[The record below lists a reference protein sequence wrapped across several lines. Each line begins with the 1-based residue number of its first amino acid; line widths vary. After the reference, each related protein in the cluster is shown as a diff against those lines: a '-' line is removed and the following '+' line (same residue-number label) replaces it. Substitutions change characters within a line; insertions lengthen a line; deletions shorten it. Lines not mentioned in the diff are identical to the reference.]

1 MKKIVIA
8 IDGYSA
14 CGKSSTAKAVAKILN
29 YTYIDTGAMYRA
41 VTYYFIKEKFVSLTN
56 EKEVQQALKEIE
68 LDFRYN
74 EKTKNNDICL
84 NGVSIENEI
93 RKMEIAEK
101 VSEVST
107 IAKVRH
113 FLVAQQQKMGKKRGI
128 VMDGRDIGTVVF
140 PDAELKLF
148 MLADTLERAKRRQQE
163 LLEKEQLVPLDEII
177 ENLQK
182 RDLIDSTRAESP
194 LRKAEDAIEIDTTH
208 ITLEE
213 QVEII
218 LQCYNTVLFKIGYL
232 ESNK

>member
-14 CGKSSTAKAVAKILN
+14 CGKSSTAKALAKVLH

-41 VTYYFIKEKFVSLTN
+41 VTYYFTKQKFVSLTN
-56 EKEVQQALKEIE
+56 DREVQQALTEIE

-74 EKTKNNDICL
+74 EKTEHNEICL

-93 RKMEIAEK
+93 RKMSISEK

-107 IAKVRH
+107 IARVRH

-140 PDAELKLF
+140 PDAELKVF
-148 MLADTLERAKRRQQE
+148 MVADTMERARRRQDE
-163 LLEKEQLVPLDEII
+163 LLEKKQLVPLNDIV

-182 RDLIDSTRAESP
+182 RDLIDSTREESP
-194 LRKAEDAIEIDTTH
+194 LRKAKDAIEIDTTY
-208 ITLEE
+208 ITLDE
-213 QVEII
+213 QVDLI
-218 LQCYNTVLFKIGYL
+218 LQYYNAVVLK
-232 ESNK
+232 K

>member
-1 MKKIVIA
+1 MRKIVIA

-14 CGKSSTAKAVAKILN
+14 CGKSSTAKAVAKALN

-41 VTYYFIKEKFVSLTN
+41 VTYYFVKEKFVSLTN
-56 EKEVQQALKEIE
+56 DKEVQQALSEIE
-68 LDFRYN
+68 VDFRYN
-74 EKTKNNDICL
+74 EKSQNNEICL
-84 NGVSIENEI
+84 NGVNIEQEV
-93 RKMEIAEK
+93 RKMSISEK

-107 IAKVRH
+107 LARVRH
-113 FLVAQQQKMGKKRGI
+113 YLVAQQQKMGKKRGI

-140 PDAELKLF
+140 PDAELKIF
-148 MLADTLERAKRRQQE
+148 MTADNLERAKRRQLE
-163 LLEKEQLVPLDEII
+163 LLEKKQMIPLDEVI

-194 LRKAEDAIEIDTTH
+194 LKKAIDAIEIDTTH

-218 LQCYNTVLFKIGYL
+218 LQHYGAVMAKI
-232 ESNK
+232 

>member
-14 CGKSSTAKAVAKILN
+14 CGKSSTAKAVAKILH

-41 VTYYFIKEKFVSLTN
+41 VTYYFINEKFVSLTN
-56 EKEVQQALKEIE
+56 EKEIQQALNEIE
-68 LDFRYN
+68 IDFRYN
-74 EKTKNNDICL
+74 EKTQNNDVCL

-93 RKMEIAEK
+93 RKMSIAER

-148 MLADTLERAKRRQQE
+148 MLADNLERAKRRQQE
-163 LLEKEQLVPLDEII
+163 LLEKNELVPLDDII

-182 RDLIDSTRAESP
+182 RDLIDSTRTESP
-194 LRKAEDAIEIDTTH
+194 LRKATDAIEIDTTY
-208 ITLEE
+208 ITLDE
-213 QVEII
+213 QVEMI
-218 LQCYNTVLFKIGYL
+218 LQYYNTVLLG
-232 ESNK
+232 NKNI

>member
-1 MKKIVIA
+1 MIA

-14 CGKSSTAKAVAKILN
+14 CGKSSTAKAVAKALN

-41 VTYYFIKEKFVSLTN
+41 VTYYFVKEKFVSLTN
-56 EKEVQQALKEIE
+56 DKEVQQALSEIE
-68 LDFRYN
+68 VDFRYN
-74 EKTKNNDICL
+74 EKSQNNEICL
-84 NGVSIENEI
+84 NGVNIEQEI
-93 RKMEIAEK
+93 RKMSISEN

-107 IAKVRH
+107 LARVRH
-113 FLVAQQQKMGKKRGI
+113 YLVAQQQKMGKKRGI

-140 PDAELKLF
+140 PDAELKVF
-148 MLADTLERAKRRQQE
+148 MVADTLERAKRRQLE
-163 LLEKEQLVPLDEII
+163 LLEKKQMIPLDEVI

-194 LRKAEDAIEIDTTH
+194 LKKASDAIEIDTTH

-218 LQCYNTVLFKIGYL
+218 LQHYGAVMAKN
-232 ESNK
+232 

>member
-14 CGKSSTAKAVAKILN
+14 CGKSSTAKAVAKALN

-41 VTYYFIKEKFVSLTN
+41 VTYYFTKEKFVSLSN
-56 EKEVQQALKEIE
+56 DKEVQQALIEIE

-74 EKTKNNDICL
+74 DKTKHNEICL
-84 NGVSIENEI
+84 NGVSVEDEI
-93 RKMEIAEK
+93 RQMSISDK

-107 IAKVRH
+107 LARVRH

-140 PDAELKLF
+140 PDAELKIF
-148 MLADTLERAKRRQQE
+148 MIADNLERAKRRQQE
-163 LLEKEQLVPLDEII
+163 LLAKEQLVALDDII

-194 LRKAEDAIEIDTTH
+194 LRKADDAIEIDTTF
-208 ITLEE
+208 ITLDE
-213 QVEII
+213 QIEII
-218 LQCYNTVLFKIGYL
+218 LQYYNTAVMK
-232 ESNK
+232 